1 MRCVYKRRRCCN
13 DQVDLRYA
21 RMQIV
26 HKPTT
31 TKDEGC
37 RVDTKDI
44 QFQDGILGNSWWYW
58 FK

>member
-1 MRCVYKRRRCCN
+1 
-13 DQVDLRYA
+13 VDLRYV

-31 TKDEGC
+31 TEDEGC
-37 RVDTKDI
+37 RVDTKDT

-58 FK
+58 FKWRHLEVSIR

>member
-1 MRCVYKRRRCCN
+1 M
-13 DQVDLRYA
+13 DLRYA
-21 RMQIV
+21 KMQIV

-37 RVDTKDI
+37 RIDTKDT